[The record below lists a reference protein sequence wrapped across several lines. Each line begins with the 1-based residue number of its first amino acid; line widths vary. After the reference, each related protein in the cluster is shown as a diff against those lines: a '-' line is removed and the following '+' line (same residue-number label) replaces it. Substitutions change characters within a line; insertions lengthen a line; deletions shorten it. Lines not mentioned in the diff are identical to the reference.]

1 MNASPSCPRCGTSLT
16 SNSVDGL
23 CARCLA
29 ALHFDS
35 LLTPASPPV
44 HQQPLPSID
53 SIQPFFPQL
62 EILECLGRGGMGVVF
77 KARQRS
83 LNRLVALKLLAPE
96 RASDP
101 TFAARFATEAKTLAA
116 LSHPNIVAIHDFGE
130 AAGSCF
136 LIMEFI
142 DGLNLRQLLQSRRLS
157 PSEAL
162 AIVPPICD
170 ALQCA
175 HNHGIVHRDIKPEN
189 LLIDKSGTVK
199 IADFGIATIMDG
211 TTADPSSDPV
221 PLPAAGTP
229 AYAAPEQRSGAAAD
243 HRADIYSLG
252 VVLYEM
258 LTGERPNGPLIPPSQ
273 RVHVSISIDSV
284 VLKALSL
291 SPDLRFNTALDFR
304 SSLEAAISPPPTS
317 PQPPPAHPDTAASPD
332 PSRPRLLRLRR
343 ILLAT
348 LAISTFLFCGMQ
360 REVLQPDTR
369 VTGQIRETWYFG
381 LVPAI
386 PARDGFPGIPGPWRE
401 ELKTYGANGTTS
413 SSRTIWLSTSIIAG
427 LFAFAALAGFVTA
440 VESERRLARLP
451 NPPEPVF
458 LLPLTRTNPDRPR
471 SLHIPNFARALLLL
485 GCTALLLSCL
495 MVIALQSLF
504 GGSGPLLLTMT
515 ISSAMIVSVML
526 PALLRQSS
534 SSPVAP
540 PAPSPPLPGLRTASA
555 ALAAV
560 WWHAILAITLAIRI
574 PGLGLPEALII
585 MGLATIASAL
595 LAHRAAAAWLVAPNG
610 PRHFRLHSTI
620 AWILALAAWAFSAFF
635 THSFLTSTD
644 GWNPG
649 PAEAL
654 TVPLIFAAS
663 LLLPLAA
670 ITLRHFGGNPAAPSF
685 ISRSA
690 RIILSLTFASA
701 AFALGMLLKKREN
714 FAGGTL
720 DARLDSIEVSG
731 QTLMVSLVTGPRQFV
746 VDVSPVFTGPPP
758 VQDATRHLKDTAAR
772 SSTRE
777 IVTLVPPTQT
787 ESTRMPY
794 RIGANFRST
803 FAFLFPDESSARAA
817 AARIQSLPPAE
828 IRPHRPA
835 SITIFDSPLA
845 NGTPCVARLVFSTIG
860 DSPDIRELALPSS
873 ATPPPPTLALPPSDI
888 PGLFTTQGQHRLTP
902 SAVLT
907 IDPPDTSTGPP
918 GQRGFSILTTHP
930 DGTSSSIGRTP
941 LASGNEPF
949 FATYDAPTDTLWL
962 GSPSTIGF
970 TTLANPGDYKA
981 WHHPTSIPP
990 EIAKLLPP
998 HVRNL
1003 LLQWFPEPPP

>member
-1 MNASPSCPRCGTSLT
+1 MNTHPSCPRCGTSLT

-35 LLTPASPPV
+35 LLTPASPPT

-211 TTADPSSDPV
+211 SPADPSSDPI

-273 RVHVSISIDSV
+273 RVQVSISIDSV

-304 SSLEAAISPPPTS
+304 TSLEAAISPPP
-317 PQPPPAHPDTAASPD
+317 ASP
-332 PSRPRLLRLRR
+332 PSASPANPDISTAPTPPDASRHRLLRLRR
-343 ILLAT
+343 ILLAV
-348 LAISTFLFCGMQ
+348 LAISTFFFCGMQ

-369 VTGQIRETWYFG
+369 VTGQIRETWRFG

-401 ELKTYGANGTTS
+401 ELKTYGSNGTTS
-413 SSRTIWLSTSIIAG
+413 SSRTIWLSTSMIAG
-427 LFAFAALAGFVTA
+427 LFVFAALASFVTG

-458 LLPLTRTNPDRPR
+458 LLPLTRTNPDGTR
-471 SLHIPNFARALLLL
+471 SLHIPNFARTILLL
-485 GCTALLLSCL
+485 GCAALLLSCL
-495 MVIALQSLF
+495 MVIVLQSLL
-504 GGSGPLLLTMT
+504 GGSGPLLLTMS
-515 ISSAMIVSVML
+515 ISSAMLVSGML
-526 PALLRQSS
+526 PALLRQS
-534 SSPVAP
+534 AP
-540 PAPSPPLPGLRTASA
+540 PAPSPPPAPDPPANPSRPVIALALIWWFAAASA
-555 ALAAV
+555 ALVLSPSRIFHPELAILLALGIPIAAV
-560 WWHAILAITLAIRI
+560 AARSRLRPRPDRTPASLRKHEW
-574 PGLGLPEALII
+574 LGWCL
-585 MGLATIASAL
+585 SA
-595 LAHRAAAAWLVAPNG
+595 
-610 PRHFRLHSTI
+610 
-620 AWILALAAWAFSAFF
+620 
-635 THSFLTSTD
+635 
-644 GWNPG
+644 
-649 PAEAL
+649 
-654 TVPLIFAAS
+654 FAAS
-663 LLLPLAA
+663 AAVFFAISMMGESGGWHPAPSEAVVVPLVFAAAIALPFASLSLRKASKRDTNPPPSSSRTFPIFLVLISILLLWAGLAPPLS
-670 ITLRHFGGNPAAPSF
+670 RWHRSPS
-685 ISRSA
+685 
-690 RIILSLTFASA
+690 T
-701 AFALGMLLKKREN
+701 
-714 FAGGTL
+714 
-720 DARLDSIEVSG
+720 
-731 QTLMVSLVTGPRQFV
+731 P
-746 VDVSPVFTGPPP
+746 
-758 VQDATRHLKDTAAR
+758 
-772 SSTRE
+772 
-777 IVTLVPPTQT
+777 
-787 ESTRMPY
+787 
-794 RIGANFRST
+794 
-803 FAFLFPDESSARAA
+803 
-817 AARIQSLPPAE
+817 
-828 IRPHRPA
+828 IRK
-835 SITIFDSPLA
+835 
-845 NGTPCVARLVFSTIG
+845 
-860 DSPDIRELALPSS
+860 LPSS
-873 ATPPPPTLALPPSDI
+873 PAPPTTTPSPLLPPSAI

-907 IDPPDTSTGPP
+907 IEPPDTSTGPP
-918 GQRGFSILTTHP
+918 GQRGFSILTTRP
-930 DGTSSSIGRTP
+930 DGTSSTIGRTP

-990 EIAKLLPP
+990 EIATRLPP
-998 HVRNL
+998 HVRTL
-1003 LLQWFPEPPP
+1003 LLQWHPEPPP

>member
-1 MNASPSCPRCGTSLT
+1 MNTHPSCPRCGASLT

-35 LLTPASPPV
+35 LLTPASPPT

-101 TFAARFATEAKTLAA
+101 AFAARFATEAKTLAA
-116 LSHPNIVAIHDFGE
+116 LNHPNIVAIHDFGE

-142 DGLNLRQLLQSRRLS
+142 DGLNLRQLIQSRRLS

-211 TTADPSSDPV
+211 STADPSSDPIH
-221 PLPAAGTP
+221 LPAAGTP

-304 SSLEAAISPPPTS
+304 TSLEAAISPPPTS
-317 PQPPPAHPDTAASPD
+317 PQSPPAHPDISTAPTPPDAS
-332 PSRPRLLRLRR
+332 RHRLLRLRR
-343 ILLAT
+343 IFLTVLA
-348 LAISTFLFCGMQ
+348 LGTFLFCGMQ
-360 REVLQPDTR
+360 REDLQPDTR
-369 VTGQIRETWYFG
+369 FTGLTYDTWRFG
-381 LVPAI
+381 LVPGL
-386 PARDGFPGIPGPWRE
+386 RDIPGPWRE
-401 ELKTYGANGTTS
+401 EFRTYGSNGTTS
-413 SSRTIWLSTSIIAG
+413 STRIIWFSTSMIAG

-458 LLPLTRTNPDRPR
+458 LLPLTRTNPDGSR
-471 SLHIPNFARALLLL
+471 SLHIPNFARTLLLL
-485 GCTALLLSCL
+485 GCAALLLSCL
-495 MVIALQSLF
+495 LVIVLQSLF
-504 GGSGPLLLTMT
+504 GGSGPLLLTMS
-515 ISSAMIVSVML
+515 ICSAMLVSGML
-526 PALLRQSS
+526 PALLRQS
-534 SSPVAP
+534 AP
-540 PAPSPPLPGLRTASA
+540 PAPSPPPAPDSPANPSRPVIALAFIWWSTA
-555 ALAAV
+555 ALAALV
-560 WWHAILAITLAIRI
+560 LSPSRIFHPELTIL
-574 PGLGLPEALII
+574 
-585 MGLATIASAL
+585 
-595 LAHRAAAAWLVAPNG
+595 
-610 PRHFRLHSTI
+610 
-620 AWILALAAWAFSAFF
+620 LALAIPIAAVAARSRLSPRPDRTPASLRKHEWLGWCLSALAASCAIFF
-635 THSFLTSTD
+635 AISMLGESG
-644 GWNPG
+644 GWH
-649 PAEAL
+649 PAPSEAVV
-654 TVPLIFAAS
+654 VPLVFAAAIA
-663 LLLPLAA
+663 LPLA
-670 ITLRHFGGNPAAPSF
+670 S
-685 ISRSA
+685 
-690 RIILSLTFASA
+690 LSLRKAS
-701 AFALGMLLKKREN
+701 RHDTN
-714 FAGGTL
+714 
-720 DARLDSIEVSG
+720 
-731 QTLMVSLVTGPRQFV
+731 
-746 VDVSPVFTGPPP
+746 PPP
-758 VQDATRHLKDTAAR
+758 
-772 SSTRE
+772 SSSRTFPIFLSLISILLLWAGLAQPLSRRN
-777 IVTLVPPTQT
+777 LRPSPSPQKLPSSPVPPTT
-787 ESTRMPY
+787 TTP
-794 RIGANFRST
+794 
-803 FAFLFPDESSARAA
+803 
-817 AARIQSLPPAE
+817 
-828 IRPHRPA
+828 
-835 SITIFDSPLA
+835 SPL
-845 NGTPCVARLVFSTIG
+845 
-860 DSPDIRELALPSS
+860 
-873 ATPPPPTLALPPSDI
+873 LPPSDI

-907 IDPPDTSTGPP
+907 IEPPDTSTGPP
-918 GQRGFSILTTHP
+918 GQRGFSIHTTHP
-930 DGTSSSIGRTP
+930 DGTSSTIGRTP
-941 LASGNEPF
+941 IASGNEPF
-949 FATYDAPTDTLWL
+949 FATYDAPTDTLWF
-962 GSPSTIGF
+962 GSPFTIGF

-981 WHHPTSIPP
+981 WLLPASIPP
-990 EIAKLLPP
+990 EIATRLPA
-998 HVRNL
+998 HVRKL
-1003 LLQWFPEPPP
+1003 LLQWHPEPPP